1 MKIYVAHRTD
11 VEPSTRMASGS
22 MTKLKELMKETK
34 EEAEFTVVLHN
45 VKPNVENFCKA
56 IVDVTDLDAEESWD
70 FRLNQHGQL
79 RKA

>member
-22 MTKLKELMKETK
+22 MTKLKEMMKATK

-45 VKPNVENFCKA
+45 VKPNVENFCTA
-56 IVDVTDLDAEESWD
+56 IVDVTDLDAEESWG
-70 FRLNQHGQL
+70 FRLNKHGQL